1 MSLMKVGIEC
11 LPCMVNQAKN
21 IVELKKISKHEKI
34 EILKEV
40 LRFLEKN
47 FDESKI
53 PALLGSEMHRYL
65 KKRLN
70 DSDPLE
76 EKKERSNTVAM
87 ELVRFAESI
96 VNEEDDPKKRL
107 KKSFKI
113 ALAGNL
119 IDFSIYNAEVRRD
132 LLLKAFNE
140 PLAIDDFNIVYNY
153 LKSSK
158 NVLYICDN
166 AGEIVFDKIC
176 IEEIKKLGLNVVA
189 CVKGNPILNDATL
202 KDAEFAG
209 LNKICKVITTG
220 NDSVGIDFRRVS
232 NEFLKEYKKA
242 DIIVAKGQ
250 GNYETLSE
258 IRGKRI
264 VFVLKA
270 KCEPVARSLGVK
282 RGENVIKFVF

>member
-1 MSLMKVGIEC
+1 MGIEC
-11 LPCMVNQAKN
+11 LPCMVKQAMN

-40 LRFLEKN
+40 LRFLEEN
-47 FDESKI
+47 FDENKV

-76 EKKERSNTVAM
+76 EKKKRSNIVAM

-96 VNEEDDPKKRL
+96 VNGEDDPKERL

-140 PLAIDDFNIVYNY
+140 PLAIDDFDIVYKY

-176 IEEIKKLGLNVVA
+176 IKELKRLNLNVVA
-189 CVKGNPILNDATL
+189 CVKSEPILNDATL
-202 KDAEFAG
+202 SDAEFAG
-209 LNKICKVITTG
+209 ITSICKVVTTG
-220 NDSVGIDFRRVS
+220 NDNVGIDFKSVS
-232 NEFLKEYKKA
+232 EEFLKEYKKA
-242 DIIVAKGQ
+242 DIIIAKGQ
-250 GNYETLSE
+250 GNYETLSDVKD
-258 IRGKRI
+258 KRI

-270 KCEPVARSLGVK
+270 KCEPVARSLGVRK
-282 RGENVIKFVF
+282 GGGVIKIYQR